1 MSGTQLRKWIYLR
14 AVKQKKS
21 HSCSCAC
28 TNGTDEYYM
37 SIGLPSSAS
46 SRSGTMEALPILNPL
61 SDLAFS
67 FHVFYNLEINL
78 PLSVTRAA
86 PLGLLQPGRG
96 RLRFPRL
103 EAATRASALPPL
115 GLALGQ
121 SSSRVQ
127 TWPAD
132 DTENRARVWENS
144 LSESSQDWR

>member
-1 MSGTQLRKWIYLR
+1 
-14 AVKQKKS
+14 
-21 HSCSCAC
+21 
-28 TNGTDEYYM
+28 
-37 SIGLPSSAS
+37 
-46 SRSGTMEALPILNPL
+46 MEALPILNPL

-67 FHVFYNLEINL
+67 FRVLYNLEINL
-78 PLSVTRAA
+78 SLSATLAA

-96 RLRFPRL
+96 RLQFPRL
-103 EAATRASALPPL
+103 EAATRAPASPPR

-121 SSSRVQ
+121 GSSRAQ